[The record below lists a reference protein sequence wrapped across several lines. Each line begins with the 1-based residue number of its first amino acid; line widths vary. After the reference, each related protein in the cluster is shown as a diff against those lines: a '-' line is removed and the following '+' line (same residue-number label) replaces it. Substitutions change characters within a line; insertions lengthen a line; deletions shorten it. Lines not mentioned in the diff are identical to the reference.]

1 MQAASLRQRRLSLAR
16 EAFATLPE
24 RYLGAEEG
32 YRASIEIRLED
43 VGRCWEVQLSPDR
56 CKVSLSGSRR
66 PDVVLGTDS
75 ATWLALRDGRMS
87 GLDAFSSRRLWAR
100 GDLDRAVGFEGHFRL
115 PDERSPLLRMH
126 SVRVKGASISSL
138 TAGTGPEH
146 VILIHGL
153 GGAKSSFYE
162 TVSAL
167 TPEYTVHA
175 IDLPGF
181 GSSSK
186 PLRARYDAQYFARH
200 VLRFMDTL
208 ALDRAH
214 IVGNSM
220 GGRVALEVGLQAP
233 SRVRT
238 LSLLAPSMAFLRG
251 REWSP
256 LVRLLRPELAV
267 IPHALG
273 PDQVRRSFWNMIAE
287 PHRVDPVVGDIAA
300 DEFLRTYRSRPARIA
315 FYAAARNIYLE
326 KPHGSGGF
334 WTRLEGLEPPALFVW
349 GGNDRIVPA
358 RFSRHVKAILP
369 EAPQVVFS
377 SCGHVP
383 QVELPERTHP
393 VIREFI
399 DSGGGMATRA
409 VPEAAEAAQAADT
422 A

>member
-1 MQAASLRQRRLSLAR
+1 MEASSLRQRRLSSVR

-24 RYLGAEEG
+24 RYLGAEEDF
-32 YRASIEIRLED
+32 RASVEIRLED
-43 VGRCWEVQLSPDR
+43 VGRSWEVQLHPER
-56 CKVSLSGSRR
+56 CKVSLSGSRN
-66 PDVVLGTDS
+66 PDVVIGTDS
-75 ATWLALRDGRMS
+75 STWLALREGRMS
-87 GLDAFSSRRLWAR
+87 GLDAFSTRRLWAR
-100 GDLDRAVGFEGHFRL
+100 GDLDKAVGFEGHFRL
-115 PDERSPLLRMH
+115 SDDRPPLLRMH
-126 SVRVKGASISSL
+126 NVRVKGACISSL

-153 GGAKSSFYE
+153 GGAKSSFFE

-186 PLRARYDAQYFARH
+186 PLRARYDANYFARH

-208 ALDRAH
+208 AIDRAH
-214 IVGNSM
+214 LVGNSM

-251 REWSP
+251 RGWSP
-256 LVRLLRPELAV
+256 LVRLSRPELAV
-267 IPHALG
+267 LPHALG
-273 PDQVRRSFWNMIAE
+273 SGQVRRGFWNMIAD
-287 PHRVDPVVGDIAA
+287 PHRVDPAVGDIAA

-326 KPHGSGGF
+326 KPHGTGGF
-334 WTRLEGLEPPALFVW
+334 WTRLEALEPPSLFVW
-349 GGNDRIVPA
+349 GSDDRLVPA
-358 RFSRHVKAILP
+358 RFSRHVEAILP
-369 EAPQVVFS
+369 DAPQVVFS
-377 SCGHVP
+377 NCGHVP

-393 VIREFI
+393 LIRDFI
-399 DSGGGMATRA
+399 GSGGAAA
-409 VPEAAEAAQAADT
+409 VDADPAAAQAIGSA
-422 A
+422 

>member
-1 MQAASLRQRRLSLAR
+1 MQAASLRQRRLSLVR

-32 YRASIEIRLED
+32 YRASVEIRLED
-43 VGRCWEVQLSPDR
+43 VGRCWEVQLHEDR
-56 CKVSLSGSRR
+56 CKVSVSGSRN
-66 PDVVLGTDS
+66 PDVVIGTDS

-100 GDLDRAVGFEGHFRL
+100 GDLDKAVGFEGHFHL

-167 TPEYTVHA
+167 TPDYTVHA

-186 PLRARYDAQYFARH
+186 PLRARYDANFFARH

-233 SRVRT
+233 GRVRT

-256 LVRLLRPELAV
+256 LVRLLRPEMAV

-273 PDQVRRSFWNMIAE
+273 SNQVRRELLEHDRRAAPGRPGRRRHRRGRVP
-287 PHRVDPVVGDIAA
+287 PHLPLAARTDRLLRGGAQHLPRKAPRARRLLDAPRGPRAARDVHLGRQRPPRPRPLLTPRQGDPPRRARRSSSRAA
-300 DEFLRTYRSRPARIA
+300 ATYRR
-315 FYAAARNIYLE
+315 
-326 KPHGSGGF
+326 
-334 WTRLEGLEPPALFVW
+334 
-349 GGNDRIVPA
+349 
-358 RFSRHVKAILP
+358 
-369 EAPQVVFS
+369 S
-377 SCGHVP
+377 SCP
-383 QVELPERTHP
+383 SAPTP
-393 VIREFI
+393 
-399 DSGGGMATRA
+399 
-409 VPEAAEAAQAADT
+409 
-422 A
+422 